1 MMASDR
7 RLLGQSGWKVWL
19 LFLLISLG
27 SQVARAQA
35 IVEAAGATANSGTA
49 ASSVKSAKAPSIDTE
64 KAASSH
70 LVAPAG
76 PPADEANRKA
86 LEDQAGPDAGKL
98 MLHSVPSGAQI
109 FINGLFVGRTPLLLV
124 VPPGKYKLEMRGQR
138 QDYGKRNIGLL
149 PRETQDIIVTL
160 GSLYPGRVSTR

>member
-1 MMASDR
+1 MSR
-7 RLLGQSGWKVWL
+7 
-19 LFLLISLG
+19 SLTILRHR
-27 SQVARAQA
+27 S
-35 IVEAAGATANSGTA
+35 
-49 ASSVKSAKAPSIDTE
+49 
-64 KAASSH
+64 
-70 LVAPAG
+70 VAPEQNS
-76 PPADEANRKA
+76 PNRKA

-109 FINGLFVGRTPLLLV
+109 FINGLFVGRTPMLLV

>member
-1 MMASDR
+1 MASGKR
-7 RLLGQSGWKVWL
+7 ILGQSEWKVWL
-19 LFLLISLG
+19 LFVLISIG

-35 IVEAAGATANSGTA
+35 LAEAAGATANSGTA

-64 KAASSH
+64 KATSSH

-76 PPADEANRKA
+76 PPVDEANRKA

-124 VPPGKYKLEMRGQR
+124 VSPGKYKLEMRGQR

-149 PRETQDIIVTL
+149 PHETQDIIVTL
-160 GSLYPGRVSTR
+160 GALYPARVLTR

>member
-1 MMASDR
+1 MASDKR
-7 RLLGQSGWKVWL
+7 VGGWKVWL
-19 LFLLISLG
+19 LFVLISLG

-35 IVEAAGATANSGTA
+35 IAEAAATTANSGTA

-64 KAASSH
+64 KAVSSH

-76 PPADEANRKA
+76 PPADEVNRKA
-86 LEDQAGPDAGKL
+86 LEEEAGPDAGKL

-149 PRETQDIIVTL
+149 PHETQDIIVTL

>member
-1 MMASDR
+1 MASDR
-7 RLLGQSGWKVWL
+7 CSLGQSGWKVWL

-27 SQVARAQA
+27 SQAARAQA

-49 ASSVKSAKAPSIDTE
+49 ASSVKSAKAPSIDIE

-70 LVAPAG
+70 LVAPSG

-109 FINGLFVGRTPLLLV
+109 FINGKFVGRTPLLLV
-124 VPPGKYKLEMRGQR
+124 VQPGKYKLEMRGQR

-149 PRETQDIIVTL
+149 PHETQDIIVTL
-160 GSLYPGRVSTR
+160 GALYPGRVSTR

>member
-1 MMASDR
+1 MMASDN
-7 RLLGQSGWKVWL
+7 RLLGQSRWKVWL
-19 LFLLISLG
+19 LFLFISFG

-49 ASSVKSAKAPSIDTE
+49 ASSVKSAKAPSTNIE
-64 KAASSH
+64 KAASVH
-70 LVAPAG
+70 LVAPSG
-76 PPADEANRKA
+76 PPPDEVNRKA

-109 FINGLFVGRTPLLLV
+109 FVNGSFVGRTPLLLV

-149 PRETQDIIVTL
+149 PHETQDIIVTL
-160 GSLYPGRVSTR
+160 GALYPGRVSTR

>member
-1 MMASDR
+1 MASGKR
-7 RLLGQSGWKVWL
+7 MLGHSGWKLWL
-19 LFLLISLG
+19 LFVLVSIS
-27 SQVARAQA
+27 SQLARAQA
-35 IVEAAGATANSGTA
+35 IVEAAGATTNSGTA
-49 ASSVKSAKAPSIDTE
+49 ASSVKSAKAPSIDTA
-64 KAASSH
+64 KATSSH

-86 LEDQAGPDAGKL
+86 LEDQAGADAGKL

-149 PRETQDIIVTL
+149 PHETQDIIVTL
-160 GSLYPGRVSTR
+160 GVLYPGRVSTR

>member
-1 MMASDR
+1 
-7 RLLGQSGWKVWL
+7 
-19 LFLLISLG
+19 
-27 SQVARAQA
+27 
-35 IVEAAGATANSGTA
+35 
-49 ASSVKSAKAPSIDTE
+49 VKSAKAPSIDTE
-64 KAASSH
+64 KAVSSH

-109 FINGLFVGRTPLLLV
+109 FINGLFVGRSPLLLV

>member
-1 MMASDR
+1 MM
-7 RLLGQSGWKVWL
+7 LGDKRILDSFGSKVWL
-19 LFLLISLG
+19 LFVLISLG
-27 SQVARAQA
+27 PQVARAQA
-35 IVEAAGATANSGTA
+35 TAEAAAETANSGTA
-49 ASSVKSAKAPSIDTE
+49 ASSVKNAKAPSVDTE

-70 LVAPAG
+70 LVAPSG
-76 PPADEANRKA
+76 PPVDEANRKA
-86 LEDQAGPDAGKL
+86 LEEKAGPDAGKL

-109 FINGLFVGRTPLLLV
+109 FINGLFIGRTPLLLV

>member
-1 MMASDR
+1 MASNKW
-7 RLLGQSGWKVWL
+7 LLGQSGWKVWL

-35 IVEAAGATANSGTA
+35 IVEAAGATANSGTT

-64 KAASSH
+64 KAVSSH
-70 LVAPAG
+70 LIAPAG

-86 LEDQAGPDAGKL
+86 LEDEAGPDAGKL

-124 VPPGKYKLEMRGQR
+124 VRPGKYKLEMRGQR

-149 PRETQDIIVTL
+149 PHETQDIIVTL
-160 GSLYPGRVSTR
+160 GALYPGRVSTR

>member
-1 MMASDR
+1 MP
-7 RLLGQSGWKVWL
+7 
-19 LFLLISLG
+19 
-27 SQVARAQA
+27 
-35 IVEAAGATANSGTA
+35 ENSCFILA
-49 ASSVKSAKAPSIDTE
+49 
-64 KAASSH
+64 
-70 LVAPAG
+70 
-76 PPADEANRKA
+76 
-86 LEDQAGPDAGKL
+86 
-98 MLHSVPSGAQI
+98 SGAQI